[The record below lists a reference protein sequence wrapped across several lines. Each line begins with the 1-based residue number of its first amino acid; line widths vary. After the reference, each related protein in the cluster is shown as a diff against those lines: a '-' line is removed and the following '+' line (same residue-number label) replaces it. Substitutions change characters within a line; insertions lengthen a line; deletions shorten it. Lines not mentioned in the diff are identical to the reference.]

1 MAIAIN
7 GNTVTFEMKLKK
19 DSLKAPEHKI
29 KVEVDITGVSREIL
43 IKVCFSGSS
52 ARVRLQ
58 SKLRKKSES
67 ELARLAANGYKTT
80 LKAIMEKDAQQDYT
94 DALHALSREEFIKT
108 IMRDFGCDKA
118 TAATLYEKKH
128 ANDTDDEE

>member
-1 MAIAIN
+1 MAIEIT
-7 GNTVTFEMKLKK
+7 GNIVSFDMKIKK

-29 KVEVDITGVSREIL
+29 SVQADITNVSRETL

-67 ELARLAANGYKTT
+67 ELARMAINGYKTT

-94 DALHALSREEFIKT
+94 DALHALSREEFIRT
-108 IMRDFGCDKA
+108 IMRDFRCDEA
-118 TAATLYEKKH
+118 MAAKLYEKKH
-128 ANDTDDEE
+128 ENDDNDEE